1 MWWLTPFFSTY
12 KNRARFVTTA
22 FVLLCVFSAYN
33 CPLSNV
39 ITIYGAHRHHHHH
52 HHPRLIIK
60 LLRPGFYARRCVKR
74 GITSKFWI
82 IFFLR
87 SRPEVSNIWRDTT
100 RIRCLYELQ
109 NTERQHTGAD
119 TDRVTVRLLRQHSPW
134 RFYRDLLKRQYS
146 GGEESYRGMSL
157 HFGPLTT
164 PHSSEG
170 DQFIRAPA

>member
-1 MWWLTPFFSTY
+1 MVVNAVFSTY

-39 ITIYGAHRHHHHH
+39 ITIYGAHRHHHH
-52 HHPRLIIK
+52 PRMIIK

-134 RFYRDLLKRQYS
+134 RFIETYWKDSTVVVKKATAECLYISAHLPPP
-146 GGEESYRGMSL
+146 
-157 HFGPLTT
+157 F
-164 PHSSEG
+164 
-170 DQFIRAPA
+170 